1 MDNSPNLTP
10 HLVVSN
16 AAAAIDFY
24 KAAFGAVE
32 VARHV
37 VPNTTKIMHASL
49 TINGRPLMLND
60 DFSAEMKQPPETP
73 EALGGSPVTLHL
85 QVPDADAAW
94 AKAMA
99 AGGEVLHPL
108 ANQFWGDR
116 YGVLKD
122 PFGHKWS
129 IGQTISSPTPV
140 ETEEKAI
147 KAFAAR

>member
-1 MDNSPNLTP
+1 
-10 HLVVSN
+10 
-16 AAAAIDFY
+16 
-24 KAAFGAVE
+24 
-32 VARHV
+32 
-37 VPNTTKIMHASL
+37 
-49 TINGRPLMLND
+49 
-60 DFSAEMKQPPETP
+60 
-73 EALGGSPVTLHL
+73 
-85 QVPDADAAW
+85 
-94 AKAMA
+94 
-99 AGGEVLHPL
+99 VLHPL

>member
-85 QVPDADAAW
+85 QVPDADAA
-94 AKAMA
+94 KAMA

>member
-1 MDNSPNLTP
+1 MENSPDLTP

-60 DFSAEMKQPPETP
+60 DFAAEMKKPSETP
-73 EALGGSPVTLHL
+73 EALGVSPVTLHL

-94 AKAMA
+94 AQAMA
-99 AGGEVLHPL
+99 AGAGVIHPL